1 MTMRIFPSEA
11 MKFWEGGHVGTL
23 MIDFEVCG
31 IQNPYLINLALDVA
45 SRCLK
50 NGLRISLDS

>member
-1 MTMRIFPSEA
+1 